1 MARNID
7 WIAIEGEY
15 RSGHRSLR
23 QIADDYSVTEGAI
36 RAKAKKGGWTRD
48 PSGTKRAVVKA
59 ALAGFTQGST
69 QYAAREII
77 DREAEQDV
85 ADMNLGLD
93 VARRSLVRLA
103 TMVEQVELPKDVKVI
118 VEANKIAVET
128 IRKIRGLDEQ
138 DEATKAADAVTAAAA
153 AGISAA
159 DAYARMIGK

>member
-7 WIAIEGEY
+7 WVAIEGEY

-36 RAKAKKGGWTRD
+36 RAKAKKCGWTRD

-59 ALAGFTQGST
+59 ALAGFTQGTT
-69 QYAAREII
+69 QYAAREIM
-77 DREAEQDV
+77 DREAGQDI

-103 TMVEQVELPKDVKVI
+103 SMVEEVKLPKDVKVI

-138 DEATKAADAVTAAAA
+138 DDAAASVTAAAA